1 MPLKPLKPLKA
12 ILLCSLTTSLIPAS
26 QAQAIGTTFAGQID
40 GVKIEVQG
48 DSLSLKKQILDDVQD
63 SGLSALMISKG
74 IEQVRVW
81 RDQIAIYPDQNKV
94 PYIVKL
100 PAFIEPT
107 PTATGFPEIDSTAG
121 LQMLN
126 GTTIKLVSTVVSAT
140 PLLETSYT
148 QYNTEVISTSEIN
161 LLKGDEKTLYATA
174 SIPMMPPSSS
184 ISQDGKSVDLEFEND
199 DIIRIYPAGTNG
211 HQEVAF
217 FEKIMVQAPDN
228 EKKQVDRNR
237 QQAATTST
245 PASDHS
251 TASAM
256 ISPSTSGYA
265 AVSTPMNQPEA
276 SSSSSG
282 STSTSEIRFVP
293 YPEIKNGDNEK
304 AVNLIRNFLENNPER
319 DQRWA
324 VSEKVD
330 GAHCAIVTDGN
341 EVELMS
347 RTDRI
352 DDTRKFYHSGEVLE
366 EIREK
371 ILEMF
376 KEHCREGQTLT
387 IRGELFGGI
396 LKKANIDYGPELKF
410 AAFEISVD
418 NKEIGY
424 FDFKDWTS
432 RFNILTVPT
441 VSVVD
446 SFEDALKVDPVFKSK
461 LLNKGVERRP
471 GTQENAE
478 GVVIRPVTPGLLSNE
493 KPAILK
499 IKNPLFS
506 ETNHSKVDLPE
517 GHGLGEEGNEFLKSL
532 LIHATRNRLEN
543 VKSHFSETDDPNKI
557 KEAFFNDILKEV
569 KDIVGE
575 DKIKEMKKRKKEWKK
590 IRKILIESFFDTK
603 SVSDKDRT
611 ITRSETH

>member
-1 MPLKPLKPLKA
+1 MPLKA

-26 QAQAIGTTFAGQID
+26 QAQAIGTTFAGRID

-48 DSLSLKKQILDDVQD
+48 DSVSLKKQTLPDVQD
-63 SGLSALMISKG
+63 SGLSALMNSKG
-74 IEQVRVW
+74 IEKVKVW

-126 GTTIKLVSTVVSAT
+126 TTTIKLVSTVVSAT

-184 ISQDGKSVDLEFEND
+184 ISQDGKSVDFEFESD

-211 HQEVAF
+211 HQDVAF

-237 QQAATTST
+237 QQAVTRST

-265 AVSTPMNQPEA
+265 AVSTPMNQPEEPEA
-276 SSSSSG
+276 SA
-282 STSTSEIRFVP
+282 STSEIRFVA
-293 YPEIKNGDNEK
+293 YPEIKNRDNKKTVE
-304 AVNLIRNFLENNPER
+304 LIRSFLKDNPEI
-319 DQRWA
+319 DQRWV

-330 GAHCAIVTDGN
+330 GAHCAVVTDGN
-341 EVELMS
+341 KVQLMS
-347 RTDRI
+347 RSRNI
-352 DDTRKFYHSGEVLE
+352 DDTSQFYHSGEVLE
-366 EIREK
+366 EIKKK
-371 ILEMF
+371 ILKMF
-376 KEHCREGQTLT
+376 EEHCSEGQTLT
-387 IRGELFGGI
+387 IRGELFGGSI
-396 LKKANIDYGPELKF
+396 TKKNIDYGQELRF
-410 AAFEISVD
+410 VAFEISVD
-418 NKEIGY
+418 DKEIDY
-424 FDFKDWTS
+424 FKFINWAS
-432 RFNILTVPT
+432 GFNILTVPT

-446 SFEDALKVDPVFKSK
+446 SFEDALEVSPVFKSN
-461 LLNKGVERRP
+461 LLNEGVERRP
-471 GTQENAE
+471 GAQENAE
-478 GVVIRPVTPGLLSNE
+478 GVVIRLVTPGLLSNE

-506 ETNHSKVDLPE
+506 ETDHSKVDLPE
-517 GHGLGEEGNEFLKSL
+517 GHGLSEGGKALLISL
-532 LIHATRNRLEN
+532 LVHATRNRLEN
-543 VKSHFSETDDPNKI
+543 VKSHLPAGEVNININKVKNI
-557 KEAFFNDILKEV
+557 FINDILNEAFQGDSKEI
-569 KDIVGE
+569 K
-575 DKIKEMKKRKKEWKK
+575 KIKKHREWKK
-590 IRKILIESFFDTK
+590 IQNRLMAEFEKLQAEL
-603 SVSDKDRT
+603 DKDRT
-611 ITRSETH
+611 MMESKTPEFKS